1 MRMLLAVL
9 VWSTLSQ
16 SLISMAA
23 AAIARLSPNLPL
35 SVATEIFRLSFH
47 LSYEPFR
54 PPSGSL
60 HTSLKSEPVISF
72 LLLLQ
77 KDASGL

>member
-1 MRMLLAVL
+1 MHMFLAVL
-9 VWSTLSQ
+9 VWSTPSQ
-16 SLISMAA
+16 SLDING
-23 AAIARLSPNLPL
+23 RGGHCSPKLPL

-47 LSYEPFR
+47 LSYEPLQ
-54 PPSGSL
+54 PLPGSL
-60 HTSLKSEPVISF
+60 HTSLKSEPVISL